1 MGPLPQKKRGNNKSL
16 LHHRLFAFFASLK
29 LTVVI
34 LTVLLL
40 GLLVGMFWDQTLTLE
55 EHLISYSKTSVFA
68 QFFIFFELDD
78 VFHSWWFSIIVLLLA
93 LNLIAC
99 SIERLPKIWIDIHHP
114 ERILT
119 ERLLKKLP
127 HQVETIIPF
136 TKAMIFIKN
145 VFPEKSY
152 RICDDDAFYV
162 FHEKHKYARTGVYV
176 VHIALLMIMFG
187 SMTVTNLGID
197 GMMMIVEGEKEHTV
211 RVKGPGGLPFQHQLD
226 FNVVCRDFRLKSFV
240 DGSPMAFES
249 DLAIFNKNDSLNPLV
264 SQTIRVNEPL
274 QYAGYTFYQASYQPM
289 SGDSQIRLS
298 IGPHG
303 GARKNYVLPIGAKAQ
318 MSDQTALI
326 PIEVIDDYGGL
337 GEAVKI
343 QQVSK
348 DGRTT
353 SFVVFRQY
361 PDFDPMVRRGE
372 WDVYFQGFDQVYATG
387 VSVARVPFIEV
398 VFLGFVLMF
407 IGLFMAFR
415 MSHRRYFACVKK
427 TDNDQCELT
436 FAGIARRHPQ
446 AFADEFQKLTKWI
459 EP

>member
-1 MGPLPQKKRGNNKSL
+1 MGLSL

-29 LTVVI
+29 LTIII
-34 LTVLLL
+34 LTLLL
-40 GLLVGMFWDQTLTLE
+40 FGLIVGMFWDQTLTLQ
-55 EHLISYSKTSVFA
+55 EHLSSISQTSLFS

-78 VFHSWWFSIIVLLLA
+78 VFHSWWFSVVILLLA

-119 ERLLKKLP
+119 ERLFKKAA
-127 HQVETIIPF
+127 HHIKATMPF
-136 TKAMIFIKN
+136 TQAMRFIDK

-152 RICDDDAFYV
+152 RICHDDDFYA

-187 SMTVTNLGID
+187 SMATTNLGID
-197 GMMMIVEGEKEHTV
+197 GMMMIVEGDQEHSV
-211 RVKGPGGLPFQHQLD
+211 HIKGPGGLTFQHELN

-249 DLAIFNKNDSLNPLV
+249 DLAIFHKNDSVNPV
-264 SQTIRVNEPL
+264 ATQTIRVNEPL
-274 QYAGYTFYQASYQPM
+274 QYEGYTFYQASYQPM

-303 GARKNYVLPIGAKAQ
+303 GTRKNYTLPIGAKAQ
-318 MSDQTALI
+318 MPDQTSLI
-326 PIEVIDDYGGL
+326 PIEVIQDYGGL

-348 DGRTT
+348 DGQATT
-353 SFVVFRQY
+353 FVVFRQY

-372 WDVYFQGFDQVYATG
+372 WDVFFQGFDQVYATG
-387 VSVARVPFIEV
+387 VSVARVPFIAV
-398 VFLGFVLMF
+398 VFLGFVFMF
-407 IGLFMAFR
+407 IGLFMAFC
-415 MSHRRYFACVKK
+415 MSHRRYFVSVKK
-427 TDNDQCELT
+427 INEEDCQLS
-436 FAGIARRHPQ
+436 FAGIARRHPH
-446 AFADEFQKLTKWI
+446 AFADEFQKLTNWI
-459 EP
+459 KP